1 MHLDGW
7 GARIRLAELQ
17 PEVFSTLSRHC
28 LSNQHHF
35 SFEQEVTA
43 ASYQWKPRRKTKRN
57 AGSQLVRKRL
67 TSLSEMDDVLT
78 SKKQQSGGLSRSIRC
93 FHSQYV
99 VSTSNWPQWV
109 LGLNNAAAWHA
120 WWDATGFRRPAFHV
134 INRFCLIP
142 FQDWPSSKCFLWAC
156 YMMDA
161 WDKSKNWGN
170 IASGVRSDQRIWA
183 TVCSSVYPFLI
194 TTAQVPLS
202 NSPMYPLDNEWQ
214 PGTM

>member
-1 MHLDGW
+1 MKAPQEDLKKCRKPAGAKEINVFIRNGW
-7 GARIRLAELQ
+7 RFHIKKTTKWRIISVNTMFSLSICCFYFQLAT
-17 PEVFSTLSRHC
+17 VGVG
-28 LSNQHHF
+28 LSN
-35 SFEQEVTA
+35 A
-43 ASYQWKPRRKTKRN
+43 A
-57 AGSQLVRKRL
+57 V
-67 TSLSEMDDVLT
+67 
-78 SKKQQSGGLSRSIRC
+78 
-93 FHSQYV
+93 
-99 VSTSNWPQWV
+99 
-109 LGLNNAAAWHA
+109 WHT
-120 WWDATGFRRPAFHV
+120 WRDATGFRRPAFHV